1 MKLHVGCAMWT
12 LPAWQG
18 RHLPHPLSPRE
29 RLRCYATWCNAVEGK
44 PRTVIS
50 RQDLLAFLASGASA

>member
-12 LPAWQG
+12 VPAWQG

-29 RLRCYATWCNAVEGK
+29 RLRHDPTWLYM
-44 PRTVIS
+44 S
-50 RQDLLAFLASGASA
+50 RAAM